1 MYLLARNQQVIC
13 FPLRIASIVS
23 WYFDPKAIVNQ
34 LCFSTENGRCNTCVQ
49 HLCLHKNATRAICVW
64 LCLTRSCILHLL
76 VGSTCRTQDLQVS
89 KLRRLPLAWGTGFRR
104 DHQLVWHCS
113 TASTTGYTPRGG
125 TACSNIG
132 ASDLLCFPLTP
143 SSALRPG
150 HSTVSNIFIFQLIS
164 MKASVVGNARWRVV
178 QKSGTAVG

>member
-1 MYLLARNQQVIC
+1 MEG
-13 FPLRIASIVS
+13 
-23 WYFDPKAIVNQ
+23 AIHV
-34 LCFSTENGRCNTCVQ
+34 FSTFAYTKMQQGRFVS
-49 HLCLHKNATRAICVW
+49 AICVW

-132 ASDLLCFPLTP
+132 TSDLLCFPLTP

-164 MKASVVGNARWRVV
+164 MKASFVGNVGWWVP
-178 QKSGTAVG
+178 QKSGTGIGSCATVASCGTTCKFNQF